1 MYVKQSKKLMLAAA
15 IVIMLNFSSCGKY
28 EDGPMFSL
36 KTKTARLTGEWEV
49 IEIDKDKLSD
59 EGLKLI
65 LEFEKDGDFSV
76 DVSYT
81 GYSYSYSY
89 NGEWEWESDKESI
102 EITMDGDKMEWDILR
117 LTNSELW
124 FEDEDGEEWKCE
136 KE

>member
-15 IVIMLNFSSCGKY
+15 VVIMLNFSSCGKY

-49 IEIDKDKLSD
+49 IEIDKEKLSD
-59 EGLKLI
+59 EGFKLI
-65 LEFEKDGDFSV
+65 LEFEKDGDFSFEYLY
-76 DVSYT
+76 D
-81 GYSYSYSY
+81 SYSYSY
-89 NGEWEWESDKESI
+89 DGEWEWESDKESI
-102 EITMDGDKMEWDILR
+102 EVSVEGDKMEWDILR

-124 FEDEDGEEWKCE
+124 FEDEYGEEWKCE